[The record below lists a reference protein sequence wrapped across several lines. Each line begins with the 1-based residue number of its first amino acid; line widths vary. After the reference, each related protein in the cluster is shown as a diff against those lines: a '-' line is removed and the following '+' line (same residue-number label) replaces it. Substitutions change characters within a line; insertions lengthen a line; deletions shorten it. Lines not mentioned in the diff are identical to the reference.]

1 MMTVQYDGYTW
12 TKKEIEDNYNTRHEK
27 YYPTHEERQRQAEQK
42 VIDEL
47 LDASAVNRL
56 VHRHF
61 GVDGLRQWWYTSQR
75 DRERAMRDVEEAEAE
90 AEYAADVQQME
101 RELRNG

>member
-1 MMTVQYDGYTW
+1 MTVQYDGYTW
-12 TKKEIEDNYNTRHEK
+12 TPEERARNFRDRHEK
-27 YYPTHEERQRQAEQK
+27 YYPTWEERQRQAEKK

-47 LDASAVNRL
+47 LAASAVNRL

-75 DRERAMRDVEEAEAE
+75 DRERAMREVEAIEAEEADWQDAK
-90 AEYAADVQQME
+90 DTE
-101 RELRNG
+101 RMALK